1 MRNKA
6 NLISIGLRMRHPP
19 GSEKIPLVQPNTA
32 LVGDFRRV
40 LKLVVSAQG
49 SEAKLQSFHS
59 LPPRICGAWI
69 VGACTENPFKT
80 AANCLSCSA
89 WEPYPNFCGMES
101 SAWPAA
107 SGSFSTHFLNYL
119 ADSADHCRGRNS
131 RNKFPSAG
139 TWAANAFRV
148 GWH

>member
-1 MRNKA
+1 MYLPALFVVTLREFLVERSARVTAASEMTAPDTSLTVPSTVPLLVDCAHVGKAAPTQSRIMRNKA

-80 AANCLSCSA
+80 
-89 WEPYPNFCGMES
+89 
-101 SAWPAA
+101 
-107 SGSFSTHFLNYL
+107 
-119 ADSADHCRGRNS
+119 
-131 RNKFPSAG
+131 
-139 TWAANAFRV
+139 
-148 GWH
+148 